1 MTGIAVV
8 WCLAAVVV
16 VVFSFRTR
24 RLFLKMIS
32 TVRKKTYLSSRR
44 RRMRLEPFFL
54 SLVIE
59 PVVVVVMTLLLL
71 SLSLSSGVAVL
82 VTGKVEER

>member
-1 MTGIAVV
+1 M
-8 WCLAAVVV
+8 C
-16 VVFSFRTR
+16 
-24 RLFLKMIS
+24 
-32 TVRKKTYLSSRR
+32 
-44 RRMRLEPFFL
+44 LEPFFS

-71 SLSLSSGVAVL
+71 SLSLLSGVAVS